1 MIQSLFG
8 LISTIN
14 TGLTFI
20 ATYWLPIVIGL
31 GATVGLAYLAFLWRN
46 RYLALAAAGV
56 ALFGFGL
63 ISAYATGYQ
72 AHAAKTEKEAR
83 EEQARVMQLIIDGK
97 QDAINEL
104 NAEQERLKA
113 RDAELNQLI
122 EDIRNAPKKDN
133 GTIAPVLDR
142 TLKRL
147 DPNRVRK
154 PANPQNKIRKH

>member
-1 MIQSLFG
+1 MQTLFN
-8 LISTIN
+8 LASTIN
-14 TGLTFI
+14 TGLGFLL
-20 ATYWLPIVIGL
+20 TYWLPIVIGL

-72 AHAAKTEKEAR
+72 AHKAKADREAAA
-83 EEQARVMQLIIDGK
+83 EQARVMQMIIEGK
-97 QDAINEL
+97 QDAIDEL
-104 NAEQERLKA
+104 NAEQERMKE
-113 RDAELNQLI
+113 RDAELNKII

-133 GTIAPVLDR
+133 GKIAPVLDR

-147 DPNRVRK
+147 DPSRVRK
-154 PANPQNKIRKH
+154 PANKNKLRNP